1 MATTLLS
8 SLLSPVL
15 FSAVAAV
22 ISGRRGRRR
31 AVGFFHSYTNDGGR
45 GERVLWC
52 AVRAVQEENPDLGY
66 AVFTGDDASPQSL
79 TSRALDRFGVKL
91 LRPPQAHSPQ
101 LEAFANAVGILDE
114 DMPRPKLQ
122 FVGSCRNKQDEER
135 LQKLKERCRELN
147 LDNFVEFHRDA
158 SYRDLVQLLGGAV
171 SGLHSMIDEHFG
183 ISVIEYMASCVIPV
197 GPKMDIVLNEG
208 GRKTGFLA
216 SDKEEYTEA
225 ILKVIK
231 MPEAE
236 RLAIAAAARKR
247 AQSEGRNQSGNHE
260 DPKSTL

>member
-1 MATTLLS
+1 MAFWVLLSTTLLS
-8 SLLSPVL
+8 SLLSLVP

-52 AVRAVQEENPDLGY
+52 ALRAVQEENPDLGY
-66 AVFTGDDASPQSL
+66 AVFTSHLHYEIGEDRMLPLGKPVRSPVIISVAQ
-79 TSRALDRFGVKL
+79 F
-91 LRPPQAHSPQ
+91 RPEKAHSLQ
-101 LEAFANAVGILDE
+101 LEAFAQSVGILDQ

-147 LDNFVEFHRDA
+147 LDNFVEFCRDA
-158 SYRDLVQLLGGAV
+158 TNRPSDSKEYQRSTEGGNKKVLDRSYQ
-171 SGLHSMIDEHFG
+171 HFG
-183 ISVIEYMASCVIPV
+183 ISVVEYMASGVVPIAHDSA
-197 GPKMDIVLNEG
+197 GPKMDIILNEG

-216 SDKEEYTEA
+216 SNKEEYNE
-225 ILKVIK
+225 
-231 MPEAE
+231 
-236 RLAIAAAARKR
+236 
-247 AQSEGRNQSGNHE
+247 
-260 DPKSTL
+260 